1 MHWLGTRLT
10 GAVLIAAMAV
20 GSVLLWIGIPVG
32 WVYIASQLVNS
43 SQPSMGPYLL
53 VIVGIGISI
62 VIVGKGLAMLDR
74 AYGRIVHGSA
84 QTGPRQLPW
93 NRSLRGERNARA
105 PLTVLGGVMIW
116 SVSIAAVAFG
126 IWFFGFAGSSLPGT

>member
-53 VIVGIGISI
+53 VIAGIGVSI

-74 AYGRIVHGSA
+74 TYGRIVHGGVE
-84 QTGPRQLPW
+84 TGPRQLPW
-93 NRSLRGERNARA
+93 HRSLRGDRDARA
-105 PLTVLGGVMIW
+105 PLTVLGTVMIW
-116 SVSIAAVAFG
+116 SVSIAAIAFG